1 MAVSATVFEI
11 LTLEAG
17 KSLNF
22 HTVPFFE
29 APLRRNAIRYG
40 RNLYT
45 AEKSI

>member
-1 MAVSATVFEI
+1 VAVSAAVFEI

-29 APLRRNAIRYG
+29 AP
-40 RNLYT
+40 
-45 AEKSI
+45 

>member
-1 MAVSATVFEI
+1 LAVSATVSEI

-29 APLRRNAIRYG
+29 AR
-40 RNLYT
+40 
-45 AEKSI
+45 